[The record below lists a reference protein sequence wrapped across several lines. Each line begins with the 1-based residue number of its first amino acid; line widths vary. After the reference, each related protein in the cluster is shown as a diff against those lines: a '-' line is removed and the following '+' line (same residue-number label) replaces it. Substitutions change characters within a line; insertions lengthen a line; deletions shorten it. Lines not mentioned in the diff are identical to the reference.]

1 MFIDEYLDWFHHVT
15 GRVISLATMCRTI
28 IRLGFTHKKVYTL
41 SAVYF
46 LLAKNQENEKLT
58 FRNNWQI
65 RHVYDVTAHARPGY
79 IACRKTTS
87 KDGCRKISAM
97 HVTLKRAVS
106 TEGFKHLAFGGWW
119 ADSWKGS
126 LPWFTEFVSV
136 GMNLMYN
143 VPSFSSKRGHV
154 TEKHVLTGCKHH
166 MFGSQTFEV

>member
-15 GRVISLATMCRTI
+15 GRVISLATMWRTI

-65 RHVYDVTAHARPGY
+65 RHVFDVTAHARPGY

-87 KDGCRKISAM
+87 KGGCRKISAV
-97 HVTLKRAVS
+97 HVTLKRAVIDLTTLGRARFDPGPKPLPRPCRITKS
-106 TEGFKHLAFGGWW
+106 QGILQSILNSPCHHFNFVT
-119 ADSWKGS
+119 SWV
-126 LPWFTEFVSV
+126 EIAEVY
-136 GMNLMYN
+136 NL
-143 VPSFSSKRGHV
+143 
-154 TEKHVLTGCKHH
+154 
-166 MFGSQTFEV
+166 